1 MKLLQ
6 HANYVCM
13 GGENASENWSLLDGA
28 EPTDYFLH
36 LASFPSGYVI
46 LSPTGPPEG
55 LGGETPEGLGEAA
68 LMCKNG
74 TKYRNIRDIMVDWC
88 ICGNVKKGEVLG
100 EAIFVSNRQVKHLRL

>member
-28 EPTDYFLH
+28 GAEPTDYFLH

-46 LSPTGPPEG
+46 LSPTGTP
-55 LGGETPEGLGEAA
+55 GGARG
-68 LMCKNG
+68 
-74 TKYRNIRDIMVDWC
+74 
-88 ICGNVKKGEVLG
+88 GNPGGARGGGPHVQKWYKISQYQRYHG
-100 EAIFVSNRQVKHLRL
+100 